1 MSRVDGKLVGDVAPD
16 VAEVAGFF
24 APNPGG
30 VGPMTRAML
39 LTNVVESAAAPPVAR
54 DSPVTHAVRGV
65 PGNRAFHAARR
76 DIPFLLFWPGWS
88 AGSYSSDWCPQHWL
102 RGVLII
108 GADLILAGVLRLT
121 LPARRAGILVVR
133 SRVFDTIAYVGLG
146 VLVITF
152 AVALPQ

>member
-1 MSRVDGKLVGDVAPD
+1 V
-16 VAEVAGFF
+16 
-24 APNPGG
+24 
-30 VGPMTRAML
+30 TR
-39 LTNVVESAAAPPVAR
+39 
-54 DSPVTHAVRGV
+54 AVRGV

-76 DIPFLLFWPGWS
+76 DIPFLLILAVLV
-88 AGSYSSDWCPQHWL
+88 AGFVFVRLAPQHWL

-108 GADLILAGVLRLT
+108 GADVILAGVLRLA

-133 SRVFDTIAYVGLG
+133 SRVFDTIAYIGLG

>member
-1 MSRVDGKLVGDVAPD
+1 
-16 VAEVAGFF
+16 
-24 APNPGG
+24 
-30 VGPMTRAML
+30 
-39 LTNVVESAAAPPVAR
+39 
-54 DSPVTHAVRGV
+54 VTHSVRGV

-76 DIPFLLFWPGWS
+76 DIPFLLILAVLV
-88 AGSYSSDWCPQHWL
+88 AGFVFVRLAPQHWL

-133 SRVFDTIAYVGLG
+133 SRVFDTIAYIGLG

-152 AVALPQ
+152 AAALPQ